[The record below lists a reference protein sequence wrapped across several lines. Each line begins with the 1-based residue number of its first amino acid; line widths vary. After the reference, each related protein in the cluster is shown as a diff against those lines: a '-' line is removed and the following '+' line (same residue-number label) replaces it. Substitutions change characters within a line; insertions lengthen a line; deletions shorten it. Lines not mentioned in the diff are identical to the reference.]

1 MTWNFTESSNRVFWL
16 LAPRSR
22 VADKTGWKIGFG
34 KLAPAFREGQKAK
47 IMASANSRAMFP
59 CPVCMKPRE
68 VRMTK
73 KAKPCLTCD
82 PCGIQLFIRG
92 PAGIEEFHR
101 LLEGSM
107 RQDVLSRLKEM
118 EQRYRLNCPE
128 CGSQFWIEPKLVK
141 TSVFDGSLQ
150 RFRCPQKNCRGI
162 VKWERSS

>member
-1 MTWNFTESSNRVFWL
+1 
-16 LAPRSR
+16 
-22 VADKTGWKIGFG
+22 
-34 KLAPAFREGQKAK
+34 
-47 IMASANSRAMFP
+47 MASANSKPIFP

-68 VRMTK
+68 VRTTK
-73 KAKPCLTCD
+73 KSKPCLTCD

-107 RQDVLSRLKEM
+107 RADVLSRLQEM

-128 CGSQFWIEPKLVK
+128 CGCQFWIEPRLIK

-150 RFRCPQKNCRGI
+150 GFRCPQKNCRGI